1 MRLSFS
7 GMMMRKRSRSKAT
20 FSIYRN
26 AAVTL
31 QRQTPDSILFSVCFF
46 LDIRPQVTLFSVTS
60 SGRVKSRSSSNHLSD
75 RALVSNG
82 QEWRVRPARELFIGT
97 DQQWREQFKLRGLM
111 AHTWSGI

>member
-31 QRQTPDSILFSVCFF
+31 QRQTPDSILFSVCLFQFVFF
-46 LDIRPQVTLFSVTS
+46 LTSV
-60 SGRVKSRSSSNHLSD
+60 L
-75 RALVSNG
+75 
-82 QEWRVRPARELFIGT
+82 
-97 DQQWREQFKLRGLM
+97 KLPYFPSLAQAG
-111 AHTWSGI
+111 